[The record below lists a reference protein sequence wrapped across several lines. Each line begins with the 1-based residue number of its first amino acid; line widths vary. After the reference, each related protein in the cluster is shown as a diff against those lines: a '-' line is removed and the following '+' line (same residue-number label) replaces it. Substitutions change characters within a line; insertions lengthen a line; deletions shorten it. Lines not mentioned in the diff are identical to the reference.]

1 MKWAIVFYALFSVN
15 GEPVEHISW
24 GLTFPHH
31 EKCIEFFDANKSKL
45 IEGAGDFADA
55 NIEGDAVMLVEL
67 GCLRIMH
74 SWLDLIVLL
83 ICVLLFHLFM
93 RDIRERLMIILNP
106 TLRL

>member
-67 GCLRIMH
+67 GCAHATADFEGPSEEADVSLKMPLWRGDSI
-74 SWLDLIVLL
+74 
-83 ICVLLFHLFM
+83 
-93 RDIRERLMIILNP
+93 
-106 TLRL
+106 